1 MALAAHAGAS
11 AAVFIASWWVWR
23 ETGLPCTM
31 ETAEIL
37 LCNPDSGLSPWI
49 RLDIIGQCGLNAGI
63 ALALTGGNDGMFFLQ
78 ERRERKR
85 ETARADRE
93 AEARQKSEA
102 AAQQKAQEAQ
112 ATRQEA
118 EATRQEAEAT
128 RQEAE
133 ATRQEAE
140 ATRQKVEVT
149 RQEAEAAMRAWLQ
162 GLTEE
167 QKDSIYK
174 GTLII
179 GDVAW
184 SRIGGQD
191 IITRRTEN
199 GWLMDD
205 LPDLPAGRQ

>member
-1 MALAAHAGAS
+1 MA
-11 AAVFIASWWVWR
+11 
-23 ETGLPCTM
+23 
-31 ETAEIL
+31 
-37 LCNPDSGLSPWI
+37 
-49 RLDIIGQCGLNAGI
+49 
-63 ALALTGGNDGMFFLQ
+63 
-78 ERRERKR
+78 
-85 ETARADRE
+85 E
-93 AEARQKSEA
+93 AERQKAEA

-118 EATRQEAEAT
+118 Q
-128 RQEAE
+128 

-205 LPDLPAGRQ
+205 LPDLPAGRR

>member
-85 ETARADRE
+85 ETARADLAE
-93 AEARQKSEA
+93 AERQKAEA

-118 EATRQEAEAT
+118 QATRQK
-128 RQEAE
+128 
-133 ATRQEAE
+133 AE

>member
-1 MALAAHAGAS
+1 MTRWGRLIALAAYAGAS
-11 AAVFIASWWVWR
+11 VAVFIASWWVWR
-23 ETGLPCTM
+23 ETGLPCTV
-31 ETAEIL
+31 ETASTL
-37 LCNPDSGLSPWI
+37 LCNPASPLSPWI

-85 ETARADRE
+85 ETARADLAE
-93 AEARQKSEA
+93 AERQKAEA

-118 EATRQEAEAT
+118 Q
-128 RQEAE
+128 

>member
-37 LCNPDSGLSPWI
+37 LCNPDSVLSPWI

-112 ATRQEA
+112 
-118 EATRQEAEAT
+118 AT

>member
-23 ETGLPCTM
+23 ETGLPCTI

-85 ETARADRE
+85 ETARADLAE
-93 AEARQKSEA
+93 AERQKAEA

-118 EATRQEAEAT
+118 Q
-128 RQEAE
+128 

>member
-11 AAVFIASWWVWR
+11 VAVFIASWWVWR
-23 ETGLPCTM
+23 ETGLPCTV
-31 ETAEIL
+31 ETASTL
-37 LCNPDSGLSPWI
+37 LCNPASPLSPWI

-85 ETARADRE
+85 ETARADLAE
-93 AEARQKSEA
+93 AERQKAEA

-118 EATRQEAEAT
+118 Q
-128 RQEAE
+128 

>member
-1 MALAAHAGAS
+1 MTRWGRLIALAAHAGAS

-49 RLDIIGQCGLNAGI
+49 RLDIIRQCGLNAGI

-85 ETARADRE
+85 ETARADLAE
-93 AEARQKSEA
+93 AERQKAEA

-118 EATRQEAEAT
+118 Q
-128 RQEAE
+128 

-205 LPDLPAGRQ
+205 LPDLPAGRR

>member
-1 MALAAHAGAS
+1 MTRWGRLIALAAHAGAS
-11 AAVFIASWWVWR
+11 VAVFIASWWVWR

-128 RQEAE
+128 RQK
-133 ATRQEAE
+133 AE

>member
-1 MALAAHAGAS
+1 MTRWGRLIALAAHAGAS
-11 AAVFIASWWVWR
+11 VAVFIASWWVWR

-85 ETARADRE
+85 ETARADLAE
-93 AEARQKSEA
+93 AERQKAEA

-118 EATRQEAEAT
+118 QATR
-128 RQEAE
+128 R
-133 ATRQEAE
+133 EAE

>member
-1 MALAAHAGAS
+1 MAPDGRLKAFLNRAVRLVPLAIHGGFAALAF
-11 AAVFIASWWVWR
+11 VASWWVWR
-23 ETGLPCTM
+23 ETGLPCTV
-31 ETAEIL
+31 ETASTL
-37 LCNPDSGLSPWI
+37 LCNPASPLSPWI

-118 EATRQEAEAT
+118 EATRQ
-128 RQEAE
+128 R
-133 ATRQEAE
+133 
-140 ATRQKVEVT
+140 VEVT
-149 RQEAEAAMRAWLQ
+149 RQEAEAVMRAWLQ

>member
-1 MALAAHAGAS
+1 
-11 AAVFIASWWVWR
+11 
-23 ETGLPCTM
+23 
-31 ETAEIL
+31 
-37 LCNPDSGLSPWI
+37 
-49 RLDIIGQCGLNAGI
+49 
-63 ALALTGGNDGMFFLQ
+63 MFFLQ

-102 AAQQKAQEAQ
+102 AAQQKAQEVQ
-112 ATRQEA
+112 
-118 EATRQEAEAT
+118 ATRQEAEAT

>member
-85 ETARADRE
+85 ETARADLAE
-93 AEARQKSEA
+93 AERQKAEA

-118 EATRQEAEAT
+118 Q
-128 RQEAE
+128 